1 MGDVDVRADGEHRYL
16 AAITTTGGRRT
27 EHVVASDPQLLAD
40 LRMTA
45 AEEPFLVRQVLDV
58 LARAADAAEQ
68 DGPGAG
74 LPDVIDLRELD
85 RERPDLLASLPLREG
100 TLP

>member
-1 MGDVDVRADGEHRYL
+1 MSDVDVRADGEHRYL
-16 AAITTTGGRRT
+16 AAITTAAGRRT
-27 EHVVASDPQLLAD
+27 EHVVASDPQLLEE

-45 AEEPFLVRQVLDV
+45 AEEPFLVRQVVDL
-58 LARAADAAEQ
+58 LARAADAGEQ
-68 DGPGAG
+68 DGSGATV
-74 LPDVIDLRELD
+74 PEVIDLRELD